1 MSLKPN
7 DIIFNNSSIAF
18 IPARGGSKRFPKKNI
33 AKFFK
38 KPLISYPIYEAIKSK
53 VFTNVIVSTDDKQI
67 MEIAKKYKADPVKR
81 SKKNSD
87 DNAHELEACREYFTN
102 LSKKRIELPKY
113 FCVIYPTAVLLKA
126 KDFKNSFK
134 AIKEGKEIDVVMGV
148 SQFNYHPYKAMVN
161 TKNGYLKPAFKKE
174 VLLRSQKYKE
184 MFASNGTF
192 YWHKTKC
199 FLEKKYYGHY
209 AQKLKGYIID
219 NYVNMDID
227 YEKDL
232 INLKKIFKN

>member
-102 LSKKRIELPKY
+102 LSKKRIELPKLRNM
-113 FCVIYPTAVLLKA
+113 PVLVVFVRSA
-126 KDFKNSFK
+126 ENSF
-134 AIKEGKEIDVVMGV
+134 
-148 SQFNYHPYKAMVN
+148 SSPYD
-161 TKNGYLKPAFKKE
+161 
-174 VLLRSQKYKE
+174 
-184 MFASNGTF
+184 
-192 YWHKTKC
+192 
-199 FLEKKYYGHY
+199 FLCRRGRQHTWTTGR
-209 AQKLKGYIID
+209 AGG
-219 NYVNMDID
+219 
-227 YEKDL
+227 
-232 INLKKIFKN
+232 